1 MKNYEVELIVMVEKT
16 VYLEVNVEKE
26 HDNESWEFQQELLE
40 LAEDKYFS
48 EPYTNFHYEEE
59 TDDIKIQNW
68 EEL

>member
-1 MKNYEVELIVMVEKT
+1 MRTYEVELIVMVERT

-40 LAEDKYFS
+40 LAEEKYFS
-48 EPYTNFHYEEE
+48 EPYTNFHCSEE
-59 TDDIKIQNW
+59 TDDMQIQNW

>member
-1 MKNYEVELIVMVEKT
+1 MRTYEVELIVMVERT

-40 LAEDKYFS
+40 LAEEKYFS
-48 EPYTNFHYEEE
+48 EPYTNFDCSEE
-59 TDDIKIQNW
+59 TDDIQIQNW